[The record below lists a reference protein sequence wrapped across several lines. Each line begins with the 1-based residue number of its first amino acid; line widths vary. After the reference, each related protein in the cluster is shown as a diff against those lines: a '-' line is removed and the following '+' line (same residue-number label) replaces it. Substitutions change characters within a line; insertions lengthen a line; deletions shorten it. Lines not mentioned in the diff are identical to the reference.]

1 MQSKKQAFADLT
13 KQLHAALAADN
24 WEAIASLDGAC
35 SALVATLEDEDAT
48 DVELRAE
55 IDAMAEVYAKLQLA
69 GRSERERLVLE
80 LTKLNQAPHINQA
93 YKPLD

>member
-13 KQLHAALAADN
+13 KQLHASLAADN

-48 DVELRAE
+48 YVELRAE
-55 IDAMAEVYAKLQLA
+55 IDAMAEVYAKLQAA
-69 GRSERERLVLE
+69 GRSERERLALE
-80 LTKLNQAPHINQA
+80 LTKLSQSKQVTQA
-93 YKPLD
+93 YTSLG